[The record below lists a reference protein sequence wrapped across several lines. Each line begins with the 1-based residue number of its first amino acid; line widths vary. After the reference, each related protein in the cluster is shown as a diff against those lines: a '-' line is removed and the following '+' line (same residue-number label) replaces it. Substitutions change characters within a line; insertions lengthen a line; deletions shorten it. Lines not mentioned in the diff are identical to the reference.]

1 MELEESGER
10 KKTLEKVLDQVA
22 RIYTYACEEGVVSVR
37 FFNGRQCIKNLRP
50 KNIRKLMA
58 SIQYMGGGGTRI
70 GTELK
75 KKVLDPFVI
84 GSKMEKPLLVMV
96 ITDGDVNMHIALK
109 KGLMLTAFRLKA
121 KRKILKVT

>member
-22 RIYTYACEEGVVSVR
+22 RIYTYAREEGVVSVR
-37 FFNGRQCIKNLRP
+37 FFNRRQCIKNLRP

-75 KKVLDPFVI
+75 KKK
-84 GSKMEKPLLVMV
+84 GSRPICNRVE
-96 ITDGDVNMHIALK
+96 DGEATFGNGHY
-109 KGLMLTAFRLKA
+109 RWR
-121 KRKILKVT
+121 RKYAYSS